1 MILQNQYS
9 MAIFNRFFR
18 FLKKYF
24 FSLLTNGYNSDIIVK
39 RFALHHWLGRS
50 AMFEKNMRIA
60 YLLDFYAD
68 ALDKHIATVMIAYY
82 NDDLSLSEIAQG
94 EGISRQGVRH
104 LIKKG
109 EEAIV
114 SFEEKFGLAKRHA
127 ELVSVAQ
134 TLTDLKSTLQAAS
147 FNSEADALDNA
158 IGIILKGT
166 QDVREPY

>member
-1 MILQNQYS
+1 MQFIARQSQKFFNFFKK
-9 MAIFNRFFR
+9 IFI
-18 FLKKYF
+18 
-24 FSLLTNGYNSDIIVK
+24 SLLTNEYNSGIIVK
-39 RFALHHWLGRS
+39 RFALHHLLGRS
-50 AMFEKNMRIA
+50 VMFEKNMRIA

-68 ALDKHIATVMIAYY
+68 ALDKHIASVMIAYY

-109 EEAIV
+109 EEAII

-134 TLTDLKSTLQAAS
+134 TLTDLKSTLISADLCA
-147 FNSEADALDNA
+147 EADVLDNA